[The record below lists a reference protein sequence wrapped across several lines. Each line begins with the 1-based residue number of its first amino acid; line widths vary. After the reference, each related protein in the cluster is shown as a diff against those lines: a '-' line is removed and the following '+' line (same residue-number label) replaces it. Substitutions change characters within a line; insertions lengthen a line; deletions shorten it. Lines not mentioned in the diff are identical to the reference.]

1 MLSRLVFVITRIL
14 MKPMYRLIRP
24 RVSPSVLP
32 EGVEFDRTKPVCY
45 VLPAI
50 SASDQLVLARICRK
64 NGLPVPKANS
74 GLPASG
80 EAAVLYLPS
89 LSAAGRES
97 DAPRDQQ
104 LLDAFSNAMTDPN
117 YELQMVPVS
126 MFWGRN
132 PGTETSF
139 FRVLFAHSDK
149 PGRIR
154 KFFMILVQGRNLFV
168 GFSKAVDFREFANQ
182 QLEPRLGA
190 RKLARVIRVH
200 FARQRTAALGPTLA
214 TAEQVADSVLTTS
227 LVREAIAAHK
237 EAEGITTA
245 QAEAV
250 AKQYVEEIAAKY
262 STTVIRILDLFLSWV
277 FRKIFSGVRTF
288 YAERLR
294 KAAADHGVVYMPSH
308 RSHFDYLL
316 ISYTLYDNGLVPP
329 HIAAGVN
336 LNFWPVGGL
345 LRRGGAFYIRRTF
358 AGKKLYT
365 AVFRSYVDVLIN
377 RGYSV
382 EFFPEGG
389 RSRTGRLLQPKTGM
403 LSMVLQSA
411 IRNQGKPL
419 IFVPVYVGYDR
430 LIEANSYAKELS
442 GGAKKKESAGQLLG
456 ARKIFQSSY
465 GNPYVAFG
473 EPIELNSHLD
483 ETYPNWRAEA
493 KESHGKPAWLPA
505 LVEYISQENMR
516 RVNAAAVL
524 NPVGLV
530 SMILLSSPRDTIAES
545 EMIGQISVFL
555 QLLEKQ
561 PYSQDVTMPEGSPR
575 EIFDSAAELAG
586 LEAIDHDWGRL
597 VTASGKNA
605 ALLTYYRNN
614 VVHLYAVPA
623 LLARQFRHQDTWTE
637 EELLFRCGVI
647 YPLLKQE
654 LFLTWSVDE
663 VGDVYKATI
672 TAFVELGL
680 LEDNQNGSYSRPDV
694 RSQKF
699 AVLVGLGRVLRE
711 TFERYCM
718 ANLILAEN
726 DPATP
731 LTRRGFEQEA
741 QQMAERM
748 AILSGRSAPEYFDKT
763 LFRGYLNTLIE
774 YQLVTE
780 SGEKKPHLVVS
791 DVIRDR
797 AAAWVTLLGPD
808 TQQNVLQLISH
819 PKKPGSEE
827 AKPGQKAG

>member
-1 MLSRLVFVITRIL
+1 MLSRIVFVITRIF
-14 MKPMYRLIRP
+14 MKSMYWLIKP

-32 EGVEFDRTKPVCY
+32 DGVEFDRDKPVCY
-45 VLPAI
+45 VVPSI
-50 SASDQLVLARICRK
+50 SVSDQLILARLCRK
-64 NGLPVPKANS
+64 NGLPVPKPHA

-89 LSAAGRES
+89 LTAAGRES
-97 DAPRDQQ
+97 DDPRDKA
-104 LLDAFSNAMTDPN
+104 LLDAFSNAMADPN
-117 YELQMVPVS
+117 YDLQMVPVS
-126 MFWGRN
+126 MYWGRN

-149 PGRIR
+149 PSRIR
-154 KFFMILVQGRNLFV
+154 KFFMILVQGRNMFV
-168 GFSKAVDFREFANQ
+168 GFSKAIDFREFADQ
-182 QLEPRLGA
+182 QIDPRAGA

-214 TAEQVADSVLTTS
+214 TPEQVADSVLTTS
-227 LVREAIAAHK
+227 AVREAIVAHQ
-237 EAEGITTA
+237 EAEGVTKE
-245 QAEAV
+245 QAEAA
-250 AKQYVEEIAAKY
+250 AKKYVEEIAAKY
-262 STTVIRILDLFLSWV
+262 STTMIRILDLFLSWV
-277 FRKIFSGVRTF
+277 FRKIFSGVKTF
-288 YAERLR
+288 HADRLR
-294 KAAADHGVVYMPSH
+294 KAAADHGVIYMPSH

-316 ISYTLYDNGLVPP
+316 ISYTLYFNGLVPP

-377 RGYSV
+377 RGYSI

-403 LSMVLQSA
+403 LSMSLQSA

-442 GGAKKKESAGQLLG
+442 GGKKKKESAGQLLG
-456 ARKIFQSSY
+456 ARKIFDSSY
-465 GNPYVAFG
+465 GSPYVSFG
-473 EPIELNSHLD
+473 EPLELNSHLD
-483 ETYPNWRAEA
+483 ATYPNWRSDA
-493 KESHGKPAWLPA
+493 KDTDGKPDWLPE
-505 LVEYISQENMR
+505 LVEYVSQENMR
-516 RVNAAAVL
+516 RINAAAVL
-524 NPVGLV
+524 NPVGLA
-530 SMILLSSPRDTIAES
+530 SMILLSSPRGTIAES
-545 EMIGQISVFL
+545 EMIVQISVFL
-555 QLLEKQ
+555 ELLKKQ
-561 PYSQDVTMPEGSPR
+561 PYSQDLTMPEGSPK
-575 EIFDSAAELAG
+575 EIFDRAAELAG
-586 LEAIDHDWGRL
+586 LEAMDHEWGRI
-597 VTASGKNA
+597 VSASGKNA

-614 VVHLYAVPA
+614 VVHLYALPA
-623 LLARQFRHQDTWTE
+623 LLARQFRHQETWTE

-654 LFLTWSVDE
+654 LFLTWSVDA
-663 VGDVYKATI
+663 VGEMIKSTI
-672 TAFVELGL
+672 TSFVELGL
-680 LEDNQNGSYSRPDV
+680 LIDNQDGSYTRPDV
-694 RSQKF
+694 RTHEF
-699 AVLVGLGRVLRE
+699 AALVGLGRVLRE

-731 LTRRGFEQEA
+731 LTRKDFEFEA

-748 AILSGRSAPEYFDKT
+748 ALLSGRSAPEYFDKA

-780 SGEKKPHLVVS
+780 SDEEKPRLIVS

-819 PKKPGSEE
+819 PKVAAEDE
-827 AKPGQKAG
+827 QAD